1 MKVTADHSHAAK
13 CVALLLLAAIAA
25 SCGRDASTAPV
36 TAPAAAASATSA
48 ATSAPTSAASVA
60 TAATAAVANANAA
73 PQEATPAAA
82 PAPKPDF
89 PTLKIAT
96 FDGSQYDLAAH
107 RGRWVVVNFWAT
119 WCNPCLKEIP
129 GLAALDKQRD
139 DIEVIGLAYE
149 EIEHAEMVAF
159 LKTHPIAYPIAILD
173 VYNPPADFETPRG
186 LPMTYVIAPDGKVA
200 RTFLGPV
207 EAADIRAVVDGAK
220 AKA

>member
-1 MKVTADHSHAAK
+1 MKVTAGHHAATR
-13 CVALLLLAAIAA
+13 CAVLLLFA
-25 SCGRDASTAPV
+25 SVTTGCGRDASTPPV
-36 TAPAAAASATSA
+36 AAASAPSA
-48 ATSAPTSAASVA
+48 ATVAAASAADA
-60 TAATAAVANANAA
+60 DAA
-73 PQEATPAAA
+73 PQAAAQAAAPDAA

-89 PTLKIAT
+89 PTLKVAT
-96 FDGSQYDLAAH
+96 FDGGQYDLAAH

-129 GLAALDKQRD
+129 DLAALDKDRD

-149 EIEHAEMVAF
+149 EIEHADMVAF
-159 LKTHPIAYPIAILD
+159 LKTHPIPYLIAILD

-207 EAADIRAVVDGAK
+207 EAADIRAVVDGVK